1 MVTFKCIRG
10 GSEVSFT
17 SEYDIK
23 QMRAHE
29 EYVEVIPATPV
40 KQPVVKKP
48 TKEEWYGY
56 LSWLR
61 WKWWCN

>member
-48 TKEEWYGY
+48 TKEE
-56 LSWLR
+56 
-61 WKWWCN
+61 